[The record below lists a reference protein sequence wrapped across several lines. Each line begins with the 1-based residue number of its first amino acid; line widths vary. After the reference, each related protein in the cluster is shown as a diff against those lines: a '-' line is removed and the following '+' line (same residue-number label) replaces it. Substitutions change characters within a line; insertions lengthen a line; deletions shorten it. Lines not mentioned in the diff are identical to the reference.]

1 MVVVMFVFVIGD
13 VAMLVTGVTGGV
25 MVVFSFVDGDMAML
39 LTGVF
44 DDIHCKYIQSTCEV
58 YLGVKYCPCRSEANP
73 HSQKYMHPSLHYTCT
88 ASSSILGCV
97 TCVKDLISPVRFI

>member
-1 MVVVMFVFVIGD
+1 MVVVVMFVFVIGD

-58 YLGVKYCPCRSEANP
+58 YLGVKYCPFFFC
-73 HSQKYMHPSLHYTCT
+73 M
-88 ASSSILGCV
+88 V
-97 TCVKDLISPVRFI
+97 